1 VAALA
6 ERVAALIPPAFV
18 RQMGERAQQLAGGLD
33 SAAAGMEGGDGVPAA
48 RQSLAAVLP
57 GIQTVVAA
65 LRGLIQ
71 GPAPGWASASP
82 AWPG

>member
-48 RQSLAAVLP
+48 RHP
-57 GIQTVVAA
+57 WP
-65 LRGLIQ
+65 RCCR
-71 GPAPGWASASP
+71 ASRRW
-82 AWPG
+82 WPRCAG